1 MAVENGDIGMLKSLG
16 IKVRITHKSQP
27 HISEILLAD
36 FFWIQLVIKRMYTLV
51 RHFAKKQCPDPHLN
65 DPDINDPDINDPYC
79 I

>member
-1 MAVENGDIGMLKSLG
+1 MEISACSSHSASRLG
-16 IKVRITHKSQP
+16 YSQP

-65 DPDINDPDINDPYC
+65 DPDINDPDINEPYC